1 MFRIS
6 AHAPV
11 TCGVDIEV
19 PSKFAH
25 VSSGTD
31 ESTLTPG
38 AKRSSSVPRLLK
50 LATASESSVAPTV
63 TAVEMQPGAPTA
75 FVNPLLPAAI
85 AVAMSLERRLSIGVL
100 RLSPSQAEVF
110 IPLPRLMFAAAMSSE
125 PPWLSSNASARCRP
139 RIWSEAYDRT
149 HGAALGLQS
158 DAALKR
164 VKTWIATMFASGA
177 TPFPGAPETPVAL
190 PAAI

>member
-1 MFRIS
+1 M
-6 AHAPV
+6 
-11 TCGVDIEV
+11 DIEV

-75 FVNPLLPAAI
+75 FVKPLFPAAI
-85 AVAMSLERRLSIGVL
+85 AVATLLLSRLSMAVL
-100 RLSPSQAEVF
+100 RLSPSHAEVF
-110 IPLPRLMFAAAMSSE
+110 IPPPRLMFAAAMSSE
-125 PPWLSSNASARCRP
+125 PPWLSSSASTRCRP
-139 RIWSEAYDRT
+139 RI
-149 HGAALGLQS
+149 
-158 DAALKR
+158 
-164 VKTWIATMFASGA
+164 
-177 TPFPGAPETPVAL
+177 
-190 PAAI
+190 